1 MSDEEDA
8 ADKSFDPTPQKL
20 AEARRKG
27 EIARSTDLFTAGSY
41 LGFFVAVI
49 LIGSW
54 MVSSVGADLKLL
66 LDQPVALSQ
75 NLVSDGPGLA
85 FQGIAASISISLL
98 PIFLLPALGVI
109 VSVTLQKAWV
119 FTPSKLTLKMSRV
132 SIVKNAKNKFG
143 KSGLFEF
150 FKSAVKLMIYSV
162 LLYLFIV
169 LYVDDFIS
177 QIHAQFGSILLFVAE
192 KLSSFILL
200 VLIVAVILGT
210 VDYLWQQNLHIEK
223 NRMSRK
229 EIADELKNDE
239 GDPHMK
245 QERRQR
251 AMAASQ
257 SNLVSD
263 VQSADV
269 VIVNPTHYAVAL
281 KWDRQPGSAPVC
293 VAKGVDSAAARIR
306 EIAMEANIAIHRDA
320 PTARSIFAV
329 TDVGQQIQPRDYKAV
344 AAAIRFSEAMKQ
356 KAQNTYG

>member
-1 MSDEEDA
+1 
-8 ADKSFDPTPQKL
+8 
-20 AEARRKG
+20 
-27 EIARSTDLFTAGSY
+27 
-41 LGFFVAVI
+41 
-49 LIGSW
+49 
-54 MVSSVGADLKLL
+54 
-66 LDQPVALSQ
+66 
-75 NLVSDGPGLA
+75 
-85 FQGIAASISISLL
+85 
-98 PIFLLPALGVI
+98 
-109 VSVTLQKAWV
+109 
-119 FTPSKLTLKMSRV
+119 
-132 SIVKNAKNKFG
+132 
-143 KSGLFEF
+143 
-150 FKSAVKLMIYSV
+150 
-162 LLYLFIV
+162 
-169 LYVDDFIS
+169 
-177 QIHAQFGSILLFVAE
+177 LLFVAE

>member
-54 MVSSVGADLKLL
+54 MVSS
-66 LDQPVALSQ
+66 
-75 NLVSDGPGLA
+75 
-85 FQGIAASISISLL
+85 
-98 PIFLLPALGVI
+98 
-109 VSVTLQKAWV
+109 
-119 FTPSKLTLKMSRV
+119 LKMSRV

-177 QIHAQFGSILLFVAE
+177 QIHAQFGSVLLFVAE

-329 TDVGQQIQPRDYKAV
+329 TERTQTSGL
-344 AAAIRFSEAMKQ
+344 
-356 KAQNTYG
+356 QNTRRLNLSVSTCFGEIGSVKIRLG